1 MRHFILCTGILM
13 CAARAIGQSA
23 PATTQPAEGS
33 TTPALTKT
41 VVANPNDSPMVR
53 PAKRAVAAR
62 VHPSQ
67 RRVISLTTSNTR
79 GRLAFATGPTE
90 GPKVP
95 PPTPTGPPV
104 SATAAQQPAGGE
116 QEAAKR
122 AVAVQEKLEQLQIE
136 ASRMSAETDEPY
148 GNDVDEDLA
157 EKRLAEIEAERKKLQ
172 QSYPPPPPP
181 RE

>member
-1 MRHFILCTGILM
+1 MRHFIVCAGILLLT
-13 CAARAIGQSA
+13 ARVFGQSA
-23 PATTQPAEGS
+23 PATTEPTASS

-41 VVANPNDSPMVR
+41 VAANPNDSPMVR
-53 PAKRAVAAR
+53 AAKRAVAAR

-95 PPTPTGPPV
+95 PPAPTGPTP
-104 SATAAQQPAGGE
+104 AAVYQAAMAK

-136 ASRMSAETDEPY
+136 ASRLNEEIDEPY

-172 QSYPPPPPP
+172 QANPPPPPP
-181 RE
+181 RQ